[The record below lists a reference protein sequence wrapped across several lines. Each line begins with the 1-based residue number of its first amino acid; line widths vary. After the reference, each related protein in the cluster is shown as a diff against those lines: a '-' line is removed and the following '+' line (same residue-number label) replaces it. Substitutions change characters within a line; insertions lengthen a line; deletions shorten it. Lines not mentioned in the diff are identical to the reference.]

1 VKTPVLTRAPTK
13 KNRAAAKKRKKA
25 APGGENPTPARNR
38 AADFSK
44 SRAYARIWVFLDVLT
59 PPLYSG
65 FAVGVRFGS
74 MR

>member
-38 AADFSK
+38 AADFLK
-44 SRAYARIWVFLDVLT
+44 SRAYARIWGT
-59 PPLYSG
+59 N
-65 FAVGVRFGS
+65 
-74 MR
+74 